1 MYTFPQITLPQ
12 KAIDKA
18 KVCAAPSRH
27 PTAGR
32 APRQKCVCM
41 QEAGQEADMYYCLRL
56 LEEEG
61 ICLVPGSGFGQRKGT
76 FHFRSVLQKAS
87 LTINAVCFKGYFSCT
102 DPSHTLLSRMTILP
116 PTEKLK
122 IVLKKISSFHVRFT
136 KEFSEWRLQQNHFY
150 INISAFSE
158 EGKDIV

>member
-32 APRQKCVCM
+32 VPRQKCVCM

-87 LTINAVCFKGYFSCT
+87 LS
-102 DPSHTLLSRMTILP
+102 PLTLFALRVIFPALTLVTLFCP
-116 PTEKLK
+116 
-122 IVLKKISSFHVRFT
+122 
-136 KEFSEWRLQQNHFY
+136 
-150 INISAFSE
+150 
-158 EGKDIV
+158 G